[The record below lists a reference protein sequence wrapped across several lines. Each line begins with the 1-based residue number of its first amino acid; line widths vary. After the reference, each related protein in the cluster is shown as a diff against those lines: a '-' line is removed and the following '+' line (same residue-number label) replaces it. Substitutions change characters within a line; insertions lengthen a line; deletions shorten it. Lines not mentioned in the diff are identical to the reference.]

1 MGDFMRIGLVLQP
14 FSEES
19 PRLAAQIGA
28 TDIVTNMPAGDF
40 DDLVRLKSRIED
52 SGLTLSVIEGLMS
65 IDEVVLGTEGRD
77 ACIEL
82 FQQGLRKIGAAGI
95 GTLCYN
101 FMVWQP
107 GVGVVRT
114 SYTTRERGGSW
125 VSSFDA
131 ELLNRA
137 PEIPGATIEDEQ
149 LWDNLEYFLKRV
161 IPVAEDAG
169 VKLAMHPDDPP
180 MSLRGQ
186 ARSMRS
192 PDHLERLINL
202 VKSPS
207 NGLTFCQGCFSEM
220 GADVPASI
228 RRFADNIHFV
238 HFRDVQGTVPN
249 FSESWHDNGKTDM
262 LEAMKTYADVGFTG
276 VMRPDHAPFMQGG
289 GDNGEPTG
297 YTMTGKIFAV
307 GYMQGLREAALAG

>member
-1 MGDFMRIGLVLQP
+1 MRIGLVLQP
-14 FSEES
+14 FNEQSLQ
-19 PRLAAQIGA
+19 LAAQLGA
-28 TDIVTNMPAGDF
+28 TDVVAGMPEGDY
-40 DDLVRLKSRIED
+40 DNLIRLQSRIAD
-52 SGLTLSVIEGLMS
+52 VGLSLSVIEGLMS
-65 IDEVVLGTEGRD
+65 IDEVVLGTDRRD
-77 ACIEL
+77 VCIKA
-82 FQQGLRKIGAAGI
+82 FQEGLRKMGAAGI
-95 GTLCYN
+95 PTLCYN

-131 ELLNRA
+131 DLLAGA
-137 PEIPGATIEDEQ
+137 PEIPGATIEAERV
-149 LWDNLEYFLKRV
+149 WDNLEYFLKQV

-186 ARSMRS
+186 ARIMTS
-192 PDHLERLINL
+192 PDNFERLINL

-220 GADVPASI
+220 GADIPATI

-238 HFRDVQGTVPN
+238 HFRDVQGQVPK
-249 FSESWHDNGKTDM
+249 FSESWHDNGKTNM
-262 LEAMKTYADVGFTG
+262 LQAMKTYAEIGYKG
-276 VMRPDHAPFMQGG
+276 VMRPDHAPFLYGA
-289 GDNGEPTG
+289 GDEGEPTG

-307 GYMQGLREAALAG
+307 GYMQGLREAAMAAV